1 MIRVYI
7 MIIVVGLVGGVVYGG
22 YAYYQDTQQ
31 RLKTLQQNNAKLE
44 VAVKSKDEALNFM
57 TSNFEK
63 QSELNKELSSKLA
76 DAEKENTIIRDKL
89 AKSNLIADSIANP
102 KVMEQ
107 KINEEVST
115 IFGALV
121 ILLSSCSSKPEKEI
135 VTVETIVKPT
145 IAIAQRPR
153 PVEFDELKVK
163 VITEPRARSNTRDER

>member
-44 VAVKSKDEALNFM
+44 VAIKSKDEALNFM

-63 QSELNKELSSKLA
+63 QSELNKELSGKLA
-76 DAEKENTIIRDKL
+76 DAEKENTVIRDKL

-107 KINEEVST
+107 KINEQVST
-115 IFGALV
+115 IFGAL
-121 ILLSSCSSKPEKEI
+121 
-135 VTVETIVKPT
+135 
-145 IAIAQRPR
+145 
-153 PVEFDELKVK
+153 
-163 VITEPRARSNTRDER
+163 SNSTK

>member
-63 QSELNKELSSKLA
+63 QSELNKELSGKLA
-76 DAEKENTIIRDKL
+76 DAEKQNTIIRDKL

-107 KINEEVST
+107 KLNEQVST
-115 IFGALV
+115 IFGALTN
-121 ILLSSCSSKPEKEI
+121 STK
-135 VTVETIVKPT
+135 
-145 IAIAQRPR
+145 
-153 PVEFDELKVK
+153 
-163 VITEPRARSNTRDER
+163 

>member
-31 RLKTLQQNNAKLE
+31 RLKILQQNNAKLE

-63 QSELNKELSSKLA
+63 QSELNKELSGKLA
-76 DAEKENTIIRDKL
+76 DAEKENTVIRDKL

-115 IFGALV
+115 IFGAL
-121 ILLSSCSSKPEKEI
+121 
-135 VTVETIVKPT
+135 
-145 IAIAQRPR
+145 
-153 PVEFDELKVK
+153 
-163 VITEPRARSNTRDER
+163 SNSTK

>member
-1 MIRVYI
+1 

-31 RLKTLQQNNAKLE
+31 TLKTLQQNNAKLE

-76 DAEKENTIIRDKL
+76 DAEKENTVIRDKL

-115 IFGALV
+115 IFGAL
-121 ILLSSCSSKPEKEI
+121 
-135 VTVETIVKPT
+135 
-145 IAIAQRPR
+145 
-153 PVEFDELKVK
+153 
-163 VITEPRARSNTRDER
+163 SNSTK

>member
-63 QSELNKELSSKLA
+63 QSKLNKELSGKLA
-76 DAEKENTIIRDKL
+76 DAEKENSVIRDKL
-89 AKSNLIADSIANP
+89 AEGNLITDSIADP
-102 KVMEQ
+102 KAMEQ
-107 KINEEVST
+107 TINEEVSI
-115 IFGALV
+115 IFGAL
-121 ILLSSCSSKPEKEI
+121 
-135 VTVETIVKPT
+135 
-145 IAIAQRPR
+145 
-153 PVEFDELKVK
+153 
-163 VITEPRARSNTRDER
+163 SNSTK

>member
-63 QSELNKELSSKLA
+63 QSELNKELSGKLA
-76 DAEKENTIIRDKL
+76 DAEKENTVIRDKL

-107 KINEEVST
+107 KINEQVST
-115 IFGALV
+115 IFGAL
-121 ILLSSCSSKPEKEI
+121 SDSTK
-135 VTVETIVKPT
+135 
-145 IAIAQRPR
+145 
-153 PVEFDELKVK
+153 
-163 VITEPRARSNTRDER
+163 

>member
-7 MIIVVGLVGGVVYGG
+7 MIIVVGLIGGIVYGG
-22 YAYYQDTQQ
+22 YYYYKDTQQ

-63 QSELNKELSSKLA
+63 QSELNKELSGKLA
-76 DAEKENTIIRDKL
+76 DAEKENTVIRDKL

-107 KINEEVST
+107 KINEQIDT
-115 IFGALV
+115 IFGAL
-121 ILLSSCSSKPEKEI
+121 
-135 VTVETIVKPT
+135 
-145 IAIAQRPR
+145 
-153 PVEFDELKVK
+153 
-163 VITEPRARSNTRDER
+163 SNSTK

>member
-1 MIRVYI
+1 MLRVYI

-22 YAYYQDTQQ
+22 YYYYKDTQT

-63 QSELNKELSSKLA
+63 QSELNKELSGKLA
-76 DAEKENTIIRDKL
+76 DAEKENTVIKDKL

-107 KINEEVST
+107 KINEQIDT
-115 IFGALV
+115 IFGAL
-121 ILLSSCSSKPEKEI
+121 
-135 VTVETIVKPT
+135 
-145 IAIAQRPR
+145 
-153 PVEFDELKVK
+153 
-163 VITEPRARSNTRDER
+163 SNSTK

>member
-31 RLKTLQQNNAKLE
+31 RLKPLQQNNAKLE

-76 DAEKENTIIRDKL
+76 DAEKENSVIRDKL
-89 AKSNLIADSIANP
+89 AEGNLITDSIADP
-102 KVMEQ
+102 KAMEQ
-107 KINEEVST
+107 TINEEVSI
-115 IFGALV
+115 IFGAL
-121 ILLSSCSSKPEKEI
+121 
-135 VTVETIVKPT
+135 
-145 IAIAQRPR
+145 
-153 PVEFDELKVK
+153 
-163 VITEPRARSNTRDER
+163 SNSTK

>member
-63 QSELNKELSSKLA
+63 QSKLNKELSGKLA
-76 DAEKENTIIRDKL
+76 DAEKENSVIRDKL
-89 AKSNLIADSIANP
+89 AEGNLITDSIADP
-102 KVMEQ
+102 KAMEQ
-107 KINEEVST
+107 TINEEASI
-115 IFGALV
+115 IFGAL
-121 ILLSSCSSKPEKEI
+121 
-135 VTVETIVKPT
+135 
-145 IAIAQRPR
+145 
-153 PVEFDELKVK
+153 
-163 VITEPRARSNTRDER
+163 SNSTK

>member
-63 QSELNKELSSKLA
+63 QSELNKELSGKLA
-76 DAEKENTIIRDKL
+76 DAEKENTVIKDKL
-89 AKSNLIADSIANP
+89 AKSNLIQDSIANP
-102 KVMEQ
+102 QVMEQ

-115 IFGALV
+115 IFGAL
-121 ILLSSCSSKPEKEI
+121 
-135 VTVETIVKPT
+135 
-145 IAIAQRPR
+145 
-153 PVEFDELKVK
+153 
-163 VITEPRARSNTRDER
+163 SNSTK

>member
-1 MIRVYI
+1 MLRVYI

-22 YAYYQDTQQ
+22 YYYYKDTQT

-63 QSELNKELSSKLA
+63 QSELNKELSGKLA
-76 DAEKENTIIRDKL
+76 DAEKQNTIIRDKL

-107 KINEEVST
+107 KINEQVST
-115 IFGALV
+115 IFGAL
-121 ILLSSCSSKPEKEI
+121 
-135 VTVETIVKPT
+135 
-145 IAIAQRPR
+145 
-153 PVEFDELKVK
+153 
-163 VITEPRARSNTRDER
+163 SNSTK

>member
-57 TSNFEK
+57 TANFEK
-63 QSELNKELSSKLA
+63 QSELNNELSGKLA

-102 KVMEQ
+102 QVMEQ
-107 KINEEVST
+107 KINEQVST
-115 IFGALV
+115 IFGAL
-121 ILLSSCSSKPEKEI
+121 
-135 VTVETIVKPT
+135 
-145 IAIAQRPR
+145 
-153 PVEFDELKVK
+153 
-163 VITEPRARSNTRDER
+163 SNSTK

>member
-63 QSELNKELSSKLA
+63 QSELNKELSGKLA
-76 DAEKENTIIRDKL
+76 DAEKENTVIRDKL
-89 AKSNLIADSIANP
+89 AKSNLIQDSIANP
-102 KVMEQ
+102 QVMEQ
-107 KINEEVST
+107 KINEQIDT
-115 IFGALV
+115 IFGAL
-121 ILLSSCSSKPEKEI
+121 
-135 VTVETIVKPT
+135 
-145 IAIAQRPR
+145 
-153 PVEFDELKVK
+153 
-163 VITEPRARSNTRDER
+163 SNSTK

>member
-7 MIIVVGLVGGVVYGG
+7 MIIVVGLIGGVVYGG

-63 QSELNKELSSKLA
+63 QSELNKELSGKLA
-76 DAEKENTIIRDKL
+76 DAEKENTVIRDKL

-115 IFGALV
+115 IFGAL
-121 ILLSSCSSKPEKEI
+121 
-135 VTVETIVKPT
+135 
-145 IAIAQRPR
+145 
-153 PVEFDELKVK
+153 
-163 VITEPRARSNTRDER
+163 SNSTK

>member
-63 QSELNKELSSKLA
+63 QSELNKELSGKLA

-107 KINEEVST
+107 KINEQVSD
-115 IFGALV
+115 IFGAL
-121 ILLSSCSSKPEKEI
+121 
-135 VTVETIVKPT
+135 
-145 IAIAQRPR
+145 
-153 PVEFDELKVK
+153 
-163 VITEPRARSNTRDER
+163 SNSTK